1 MEKEIFWA
9 EKGAKKGD
17 DYAQNVMGYKY
28 MEGVGVEKDEK
39 KAILLW
45 LKAARKQNESAALN
59 LGESYKKGIGV
70 ERDLKESLR
79 WYRLAKRWCIDL
91 DYDNLEKEIK
101 EVKEM
106 IKSEEQES
114 SRSK

>member
-1 MEKEIFWA
+1 
-9 EKGAKKGD
+9 
-17 DYAQNVMGYKY
+17 MG
-28 MEGVGVEKDEK
+28 
-39 KAILLW
+39 
-45 LKAARKQNESAALN
+45 KAARKQNESAALN

-114 SRSK
+114 SR